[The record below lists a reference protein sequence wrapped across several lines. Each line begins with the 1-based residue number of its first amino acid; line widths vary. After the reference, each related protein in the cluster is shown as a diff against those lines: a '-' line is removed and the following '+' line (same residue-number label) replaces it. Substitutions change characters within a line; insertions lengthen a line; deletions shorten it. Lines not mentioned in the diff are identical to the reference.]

1 MEHVDMR
8 TAGAVVV
15 VLGGCS
21 FQSHSP
27 AAPDAEV
34 VSGDD
39 AAGTSDASPVS
50 PDAPASAPDPT
61 ACVSWFTWQPQ
72 QPNLTDP
79 SWGVQLV
86 DIAQHLPSQYGTQYW
101 FPGDGMTSGHETT
114 HGINA
119 HLRNYEA
126 PQGENAFYVLHDH
139 AAFIAEPAMRKS
151 DIAAYIPPSLR
162 GDRYATYITGQT
174 DWDDT
179 PLYVFDEWVAYT
191 NGAGVAVGQV
201 QAGLYQGQWTD
212 AVMGPLEFVVYAI
225 ATARAASV
233 KDPAYFA
240 SNTQFECFTAWNIA
254 RAMRVFQAG
263 RSMSQFTWTH
273 QDDYAA
279 SLRTAA
285 DAADLRAFA
294 RTTWGAAWTQQV
306 LGF

>member
-1 MEHVDMR
+1 MR

-15 VLGGCS
+15 VLLVGCS
-21 FQSHSP
+21 FKSHAPP
-27 AAPDAEV
+27 AAPDATGGMT
-34 VSGDD
+34 SDD
-39 AAGTSDASPVS
+39 AAGDATVTL
-50 PDAPASAPDPT
+50 PDAPAGASDPT
-61 ACVSWFTWQPQ
+61 ACVTWFTWPAQ
-72 QPNLTDP
+72 QPSLSDP
-79 SWGVQLV
+79 SWGVQLT
-86 DIAQHLPSQYGTQYW
+86 DIAQHLPAQYGTQYW

-126 PQGENAFYVLHDH
+126 PQGDNAFYVLHDH

-151 DIAAYIPPSLR
+151 DIAAYIPPSLQ

-174 DWDDT
+174 EWDDT

-191 NGAGVAVGQV
+191 NGADVAVGQV

-212 AVMGPLEFVVYAI
+212 AVMGPLEFVSYAI

-240 SNTQFECFTAWNIA
+240 SNTQFSCFTAWNIA
-254 RAMRVFQAG
+254 RAMQLFQAG
-263 RSMSQFTWTH
+263 RAMSQFSWAK
-273 QDDYAA
+273 QDAYAT

-294 RTTWGAAWTQQV
+294 RATWGAAWTQQV

>member
-1 MEHVDMR
+1 MR
-8 TAGAVVV
+8 TGGV
-15 VLGGCS
+15 VLVVLAGCS
-21 FQSHSP
+21 FKSHPP
-27 AAPDAEV
+27 AAEPDALV
-34 VSGDD
+34 AGDD
-39 AAGTSDASPVS
+39 AAAQDDGAATTA
-50 PDAPASAPDPT
+50 DAPPNATDPT
-61 ACVSWFTWQPQ
+61 ACVMWFTWAAQ
-72 QPNLTDP
+72 QPNLSDP
-79 SWGVQLV
+79 SWGVQLT
-86 DIAQHLPSQYGTQYW
+86 DIAQHLPAQYGTQYW

-126 PQGENAFYVLHDH
+126 PQGDNAFYVLHDH

-151 DIAAYIPPSLR
+151 DIAAYVPPSLQ

-191 NGAGVAVGQV
+191 NGADVAVGQV

-212 AVMGPLEFVVYAI
+212 AVMGPLEFVVYAM

-233 KDPAYFA
+233 KDPTYFA
-240 SNTQFECFTAWNIA
+240 SNTQFQCFTAWNIA
-254 RAMRVFQAG
+254 RAMQLFQTG
-263 RSMSQFTWTH
+263 HTMTQFTWAK
-273 QDDYAA
+273 QDAYAT
-279 SLRTAA
+279 SMRTAA